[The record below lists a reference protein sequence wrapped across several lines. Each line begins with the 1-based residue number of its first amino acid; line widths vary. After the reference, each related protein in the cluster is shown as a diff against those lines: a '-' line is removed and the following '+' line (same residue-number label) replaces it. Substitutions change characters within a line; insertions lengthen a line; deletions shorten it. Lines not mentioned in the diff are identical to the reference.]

1 MSDLFYV
8 FGIGLT
14 LMALVLSFVGLRS
27 ESFPSSRGL
36 YVGVLGVMGVL
47 VVASCA
53 FAVVLSREEAE
64 HREEEVAEFEAE
76 QLEAEEAA
84 AAEEP
89 AEDPGTAPPEGEAP
103 IETEVEAETLDL
115 TSPEDGALVF
125 DPETL
130 EAQTGEVSIDY
141 TNPSE
146 VPHNVAIEGNG
157 EELAQGPTVTGGDSG
172 AATVALEPGEYVY
185 FCSIPGHRES
195 GMEGTLTVR

>member
-36 YVGVLGVMGVL
+36 YVGVLGVMGAL

-64 HREEEVAEFEAE
+64 HRAEEVAEFDAE
-76 QLEAEEAA
+76 QVEAEEAA
-84 AAEEP
+84 TAE
-89 AEDPGTAPPEGEAP
+89 EDPGTRAARGGA
-103 IETEVEAETLDL
+103 ADRDRGRRRDAGSHL
-115 TSPEDGALVF
+115 TRDGALVF
-125 DPETL
+125 EPDAL
-130 EAQTGEVSIDY
+130 EAPSGEVAIDY

-146 VPHNVAIEGNG
+146 VPHNVAIEGDG
-157 EELAQGPTVTGGDSG
+157 EELAQGETVTGGDSG
-172 AATVALEPGEYVY
+172 AATAALEAGEYVY
-185 FCSIPGHRES
+185 FCSIPGHREA
-195 GMEGTLTVR
+195 GMEGTLTVE